1 MKTVTRLY
9 VMFFLA
15 AALALPSGA
24 FLVHHIF
31 IIKDTAMGM
40 LGEEHLAD
48 QRACPERSGGASA
61 AVWGA
66 GEKGRPAPLS
76 PAYLRRSTG
85 SFFHSQRLILHAMVS
100 DQVASVRQ
108 IGGRINGASLGERLI
123 APTDA
128 DQGELC

>member
-1 MKTVTRLY
+1 MKTVPRLY

-31 IIKDTAMGM
+31 IIKETAMGM

-66 GEKGRPAPLS
+66 GKRGGQPRYPLLISVEAPAH
-76 PAYLRRSTG
+76 
-85 SFFHSQRLILHAMVS
+85 FF
-100 DQVASVRQ
+100 
-108 IGGRINGASLGERLI
+108 I
-123 APTDA
+123 ANA
-128 DQGELC
+128 

>member
-1 MKTVTRLY
+1 MKTVPRLY

-48 QRACPERSGGASA
+48 QRDCPSEA
-61 AVWGA
+61 
-66 GEKGRPAPLS
+66 EE
-76 PAYLRRSTG
+76 LRRRFGVQGKRGGQPRYPLLISVEAPAH
-85 SFFHSQRLILHAMVS
+85 FF
-100 DQVASVRQ
+100 
-108 IGGRINGASLGERLI
+108 I
-123 APTDA
+123 ANA
-128 DQGELC
+128 